1 MLNNQDTHEAV
12 VGLLRSESSWLSGLR
27 SQAWLLPWSV
37 CHWTQGNLESK
48 QRQRGTDTFLLLAK
62 PKHCRQYTFTALE
75 F

>member
-27 SQAWLLPWSV
+27 SQAWPLPWSV
-37 CHWTQGNLESK
+37 CHWTQGNPESK
-48 QRQRGTDTFLLLAK
+48 QRQSGVDTLLLLAK
-62 PKHCRQYTFTALE
+62 PKHCRQYMLTPLE